1 MWRLSQNLGWVLFLA
16 EDADRNPGNNIVI
29 PWNTRFS
36 MNHALRI
43 LPWMNLVSKPALA
56 AWIVGGI
63 ALDQLTKIV
72 ARAVLVEGEAHRYLG
87 GVFHIQ
93 LVENH
98 GAFLSLGSNLPES
111 LRQAIFLVGVSLLLA
126 GLVAW
131 IFLSRKADGQTRL
144 VMSWIAAGGIG
155 NLIDRALFEGGV
167 TDFLNLGIGSLR
179 TGIFNFADMYI
190 TFALAYVVWQ
200 SFRKPKATP

>member
-1 MWRLSQNLGWVLFLA
+1 
-16 EDADRNPGNNIVI
+16 
-29 PWNTRFS
+29 
-36 MNHALRI
+36 
-43 LPWMNLVSKPALA
+43 MNLVSKPALA
-56 AWIVGGI
+56 TWIVGGV
-63 ALDQLTKIV
+63 AFDQMTKIV
-72 ARAVLVEGEAHRYLG
+72 ARAVLVEGESHRYLG
-87 GVFHIQ
+87 GMFHIR

-111 LRQAIFLVGVSLLLA
+111 VRQAIFLVGVSLLLV

-131 IFLSRKADGQTRL
+131 IFLSKKADSQTRL
-144 VMSWIAAGGIG
+144 VMCWIAAGGIG

-179 TGIFNFADMYI
+179 TGIFNVADMYI

-200 SFRKPKATP
+200 SVRKPKPSP

>member
-1 MWRLSQNLGWVLFLA
+1 M
-16 EDADRNPGNNIVI
+16 NP
-29 PWNTRFS
+29 T
-36 MNHALRI
+36 
-43 LPWMNLVSKPALA
+43 SKPALA
-56 AWIVGGI
+56 AWIFGGI
-63 ALDQLTKIV
+63 AFDQLTKLV
-72 ARAVLVEGEAHRYLG
+72 ARAMLVAGDAHVYLG
-87 GVFHIQ
+87 GIFHVQ

-131 IFLSRKADGQTRL
+131 IFLSKKADGQTRL

-155 NLIDRALFEGGV
+155 NLVDRALFEGGV

-179 TGIFNFADMYI
+179 TGIFNVADMYI
-190 TFALAYVVWQ
+190 TFALAFVVWQ
-200 SFRKPKATP
+200 SLRKPKLG